1 MKKHCTLIMISVRA
15 PSFMENEK
23 MEAINKK
30 IFTEV
35 VVPFKC
41 ETRVHN
47 SRSKYDKRILVFY
60 IFKDGRLKNSVQ
72 TRLERTLDNMKKHWP
87 TMINWHIDTIS
98 KKVNEAQN

>member
-1 MKKHCTLIMISVRA
+1 MKEHKTLIMISVRA
-15 PSFMENEK
+15 PSFMETEK

-41 ETRVHN
+41 EMQVHN

-60 IFKDGRLKNSVQ
+60 IFKDGRLKNSIQV
-72 TRLERTLDNMKKHWP
+72 RLERTLDNMKKHWP
-87 TMINWHIDTIS
+87 TMINWHIDTLTRD
-98 KKVNEAQN
+98 VGA